1 LLRPCEKNETLQRLT
16 EIAGPA
22 LSEMWAI
29 ILHTMEGAKREKS
42 EEEEEEL

>member
-1 LLRPCEKNETLQRLT
+1 
-16 EIAGPA
+16 
-22 LSEMWAI
+22 MWAI